1 MGLEASKT
9 KQINGADFYQRFMSG
24 SVLDIGC
31 GPDLVVEHAQPF
43 DQEQGDAN
51 NILEYIPAESVDC
64 VHSSHCLEHM
74 FDPVRCLQGWWQCV
88 RPGGF
93 IITVVP
99 EENLYEQHL
108 WPSRFNDD
116 HKSTFRLGGGDS
128 WSPVSFDILKLH
140 KDLPDIEILQADIHD
155 KNYDRDLIFPL
166 GGRER
171 ARRGFV
177 WRQLNSLAKSHTR
190 GSRKKRL
197 QHMQLRLG
205 YPVDQTTQNG
215 AMAQIQIVA
224 RKKKSG
230 K

>member
-116 HKSTFRLGGGDS
+116 HKSTFRLGGRDS

-155 KNYDRDLIFPL
+155 KNYDRDLIFPR

-171 ARRGFV
+171 ARKGVV

-190 GSRKKRL
+190 GSLKKRL